1 VNAESRAARRR
12 NTTSHS
18 ARRLTRQIVSGWRT
32 QAIHAAVQLGVPDHL
47 HAGPQSVLQLAET
60 LACSADGLR
69 RLLRALCALGICR
82 ERNGD
87 RFALSAAGKLL
98 CRAGSDEPADIN
110 LRALALWWGG
120 PMWPMWAHLLYS
132 VRTGASARERITGDS
147 NYDYLQNNAE
157 TAATF
162 HAAMRAMTALV
173 ADEIAALELWRNIV
187 SMVDVGGGH
196 GELALALLTAHSH
209 LRGTVL
215 DQSHAQAGAEALIAR
230 ASLTQRCR
238 FTVGSFFDGIP
249 ANSDCYVFKS
259 ILHNWDDDR
268 CATILERCRKAMHK
282 ESCVLLVERVR
293 PAKLR
298 PTIHDEALA
307 RTDLNM
313 LAGLGGRERS
323 LDEFEALLRP
333 TGLTIRRVH
342 RTGFEFSAIEA
353 GKA

>member
-1 VNAESRAARRR
+1 MGR
-12 NTTSHS
+12 
-18 ARRLTRQIVSGWRT
+18 SGSE
-32 QAIHAAVQLGVPDHL
+32 ALPDHQQIL
-47 HAGPQSVLQLAET
+47 KIHHYET
-60 LACSADGLR
+60 NVTCWFRGYPPSPPGY
-69 RLLRALCALGICR
+69 LGQI
-82 ERNGD
+82 
-87 RFALSAAGKLL
+87 
-98 CRAGSDEPADIN
+98 P
-110 LRALALWWGG
+110 
-120 PMWPMWAHLLYS
+120 
-132 VRTGASARERITGDS
+132 
-147 NYDYLQNNAE
+147 
-157 TAATF
+157 
-162 HAAMRAMTALV
+162 
-173 ADEIAALELWRNIV
+173 
-187 SMVDVGGGH
+187 
-196 GELALALLTAHSH
+196 
-209 LRGTVL
+209 
-215 DQSHAQAGAEALIAR
+215 DQSITS
-230 ASLTQRCR
+230 SLTQRPHAAFSCAA
-238 FTVGSFFDGIP
+238 IP

-342 RTGFEFSAIEA
+342 QTGFEFSAIEA